1 MDRTSVAMKVLS
13 GSSAGMISASVTK
26 KAATSMT
33 RTVAPV
39 TDWSAGGSLAWAPP
53 PPTPGTPVTAL
64 DLDPDLVAAI
74 AIAAAVV
81 ALVALLLARDR
92 GAPDPTDAASVPG
105 TAAGRGR
112 GVLPRRGDPPER
124 RRDGAALGGGGPG
137 ARTSRRLRVDLADAI
152 RHVAVVRYDAFNDMG
167 GRMSFSAALLDDA
180 GDGVVISSINGR
192 TETRTYA
199 KGVKGGTSEAE
210 LSPEEVQV
218 IGYARASHPRS

>member
-1 MDRTSVAMKVLS
+1 
-13 GSSAGMISASVTK
+13 
-26 KAATSMT
+26 
-33 RTVAPV
+33 
-39 TDWSAGGSLAWAPP
+39 
-53 PPTPGTPVTAL
+53 VTAL
-64 DLDPDLVAAI
+64 DLDPELVAAI

-81 ALVALLLARDR
+81 ALLGLLLAVIVALRIRRMRRQYVALQQGGD
-92 GAPDPTDAASVPG
+92 GESFLDAVTRQGEEVTHLRSEVASLASDVQ
-105 TAAGRGR
+105 T
-112 GVLPRRGDPPER
+112 
-124 RRDGAALGGGGPG
+124 
-137 ARTSRRLRVDLADAI
+137 LRVDLADAI

-210 LSPEEVQV
+210 LSPEEEQV

>member
-1 MDRTSVAMKVLS
+1 VN
-13 GSSAGMISASVTK
+13 
-26 KAATSMT
+26 
-33 RTVAPV
+33 
-39 TDWSAGGSLAWAPP
+39 
-53 PPTPGTPVTAL
+53 AL

-74 AIAAAVV
+74 ATGAAVV
-81 ALVALLLARDR
+81 ALLGLVLALLLALRLRRMRHQYVVLQQGGDGESFLDAVTR
-92 GAPDPTDAASVPG
+92 QNDDVAGLRAEVGALSSDVQ
-105 TAAGRGR
+105 
-112 GVLPRRGDPPER
+112 
-124 RRDGAALGGGGPG
+124 
-137 ARTSRRLRVDLADAI
+137 RLRVDLADAI

-218 IGYARASHPRS
+218 IGYAKASHPRS